1 MQLQKSH
8 QIDASDYQHAISMEQ
23 LHQAVVQSSLNTSG
37 IVHNFQLPISP
48 RQMST
53 LMLKTNHLT
62 RSLNFNELP
71 AHLPKNL
78 AMDME
83 ILLPND
89 LTQNLRHE
97 DILTQNVSRNVDNI
111 MLARSLNNDLDLQNS
126 LAHIQSLQEQE
137 LGRSLSS
144 EMSHTLNR
152 ISNLSTNINRDVPHD
167 LGNEIDLS
175 HLNRHAIEQDVIM
188 SQEEPRR
195 SPIHN
200 VDNNHLL
207 EQQLAQRLEQ
217 HMAQKLDQSVDRLDS
232 SLAQRFDQ
240 SLVQRLDLRLM
251 NGNVLHDQRVLEQNE
266 HLFPMPMHI
275 KSEQDEDGYFYDN
288 INQGMSSTSTGVN
301 GKKIFRYLIISDLN
315 IYLAYLLI
323 TS

>member
-8 QIDASDYQHAISMEQ
+8 QIDTSDYQHTISMEQ
-23 LHQAVVQSSLNTSG
+23 LHQAVVQSSLNSSG

-78 AMDME
+78 AMDMDV
-83 ILLPND
+83 LLPND

-97 DILTQNVSRNVDNI
+97 DILTQNLSRNVDNI

-126 LAHIQSLQEQE
+126 LAHIQSLQEHE
-137 LGRSLSS
+137 LSRSLTS

-152 ISNLSTNINRDVPHD
+152 ISNVSANINRDVPND

-175 HLNRHAIEQDVIM
+175 HLNRQTIDQDVIM
-188 SQEEPRR
+188 NQEESRR

-200 VDNNHLL
+200 VDDNHLL

-217 HMAQKLDQSVDRLDS
+217 HMGLKLDQSVDRLDS
-232 SLAQRFDQ
+232 LSQRFDQ

-275 KSEQDEDGYFYDN
+275 KSEQEEDGYFYDN
-288 INQGMSSTSTGVN
+288 INQGMSSANTGVN
-301 GKKIFRYLIISDLN
+301 GKKFITIF
-315 IYLAYLLI
+315 IYFFR
-323 TS
+323 